1 MKRNNKHF
9 NIPDS
14 KIQNK
19 KFVFTLVKEEME
31 ELIFLKNKEGKRKW
45 QIKK

>member
-19 KFVFTLVKEEME
+19 KFVFTFGERGNGRTY
-31 ELIFLKNKEGKRKW
+31 FLEK
-45 QIKK
+45 IKKERENGK